1 MPRYELMYIL
11 ASSVSDDQIPDVT
24 GQILQFVSDF
34 GGTDVQETQLG
45 KKKLAYPIKKTRN
58 GFYSVIDFN
67 MESQKINDLDA
78 KIRTQNTIIRYIIVN
93 LDEHLERLSKDREV
107 QAKMNRNRP
116 ESAIESPVAP
126 EPQEAIDTTP
136 VESEATPTPAPA
148 TAEAN
153 VDLDEQIEAAL
164 NEDITK

>member
-24 GQILQFVSDF
+24 GQIAQFVSDF
-34 GGTDVQETQLG
+34 GGTDIQETQLG

-58 GFYSVIDFN
+58 GFYGLIDFSL
-67 MESQKINDLDA
+67 EGPKINDLDA
-78 KIRTQNTIIRYIIVN
+78 KIRTQNIIIRYILVN
-93 LDEHLERLSKDREV
+93 QDEHLERLSRDREV

-116 ESAIESPVAP
+116 V
-126 EPQEAIDTTP
+126 EAQ
-136 VESEATPTPAPA
+136 SETGAPA
-148 TAEAN
+148 EAPSAPAAPKASAESTGEV

-164 NEDITK
+164 NEDVSK

>member
-34 GGTDVQETQLG
+34 GGTDIQETQLG
-45 KKKLAYPIKKTRN
+45 KKKLAYPVKKTRN
-58 GFYSVIDFN
+58 GFYGVVDFSIDGP
-67 MESQKINDLDA
+67 KVNDLDA
-78 KIRTQNTIIRYIIVN
+78 KIRTQNTIIRYILVN
-93 LDEHLERLSKDREV
+93 QDEHLERLSRDREV

-116 ESAIESPVAP
+116 ESAITAGTS
-126 EPQEAIDTTP
+126 EPGRAAKQT
-136 VESEATPTPAPA
+136 SATA
-148 TAEAN
+148 TAEEV

-164 NEDITK
+164 NEDVTK

>member
-11 ASSVSDDQIPDVT
+11 SSSVSDDQIPDVT
-24 GQILQFVSDF
+24 GQIAQFVSDF
-34 GGTDVQETQLG
+34 GGTDIQENQLG

-58 GFYSVIDFN
+58 GFYGVVNFN
-67 MESQKINDLDA
+67 MDGAKVNEFDA

-93 LDEHLERLSKDREV
+93 QDEHLERLSYDREV

-116 ESAIESPVAP
+116 VEAVEASNAGQTETKSETTETVPAAAPVAT
-126 EPQEAIDTTP
+126 ADT
-136 VESEATPTPAPA
+136 
-148 TAEAN
+148 